1 MIGELATIVAPVAL
15 IALLG
20 FSWVRT
26 KQPFDAAFVTAL
38 TFYLGGPS
46 LSLYSLSRLTMPL
59 EQIGLMAGATFAMLA
74 VGGVLGYVVLR
85 LLRLPALPLLP
96 SVMIPNTGN
105 LGLPLSLFAFGEQGL
120 GLAVITFALTSVVNN
135 TAGQWLASGDNSA
148 RSLLRSPVLYAVLLA
163 LALLVTGTPLPRWLA
178 NTAQILGSPTIPL
191 MLMMLGVALAQ
202 MRVSAFRRGLV
213 VALLRLVIGT
223 ASGVFVA
230 WALGLDKTASSVLI
244 LQSSMPVAVVNYLF
258 AQKFN
263 TEPQAVAAS
272 IMVSTLLSLLTVP
285 LLLSVLL

>member
-1 MIGELATIVAPVAL
+1 VIGELATIVAPVAL
-15 IALLG
+15 IAFLG
-20 FSWVRT
+20 FSWVRM

-38 TFYLGGPS
+38 TFYLGGPA
-46 LSLYSLSRLTMPL
+46 LTLFSLSRLTIPIG
-59 EQIGLMAGATFAMLA
+59 EIGLMAGATIASLA
-74 VGGVLGYVVLR
+74 VSGIVGYAVLR

-120 GLAVITFALTSVVNN
+120 ALAVITFALTSVVNN
-135 TAGQWLASGDNSA
+135 TAGQWLASGDSSA
-148 RSLLRSPVLYAVLLA
+148 RALARSPVLYAVLLA
-163 LALLVTGTPLPRWLA
+163 LALLLTGTPLPRWLA

-202 MRVSAFRRGLV
+202 MRISAFRRGLV
-213 VALLRLVIGT
+213 VALLRIAIGT
-223 ASGVFVA
+223 CSGLFVA
-230 WALGLDKTASSVLI
+230 WAFGLDKTASSVLI

-263 TEPQAVAAS
+263 TEPQSVAAS
-272 IMVSTLLSLLTVP
+272 IMVSTLLSLVTVP
-285 LLLSVLL
+285 LLLAVLL